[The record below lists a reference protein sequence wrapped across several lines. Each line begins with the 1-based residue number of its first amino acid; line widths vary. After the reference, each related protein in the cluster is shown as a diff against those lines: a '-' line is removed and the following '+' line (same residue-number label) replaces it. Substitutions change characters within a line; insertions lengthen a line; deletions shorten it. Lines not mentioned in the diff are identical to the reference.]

1 MAAGTGKESKG
12 NKEKTMAK
20 STGQVLVSGSSS
32 GIGLA
37 MVTMLLSRGYSVIGL
52 DRTEPLAAMP
62 PKQFTFVP
70 LDMSDSKSLL
80 ASLPEVLDSIHGPIR
95 ALINNAG
102 IGRMG
107 FLEQLSMA
115 DLQLVMQVNFM
126 SHVMLT
132 KQLLP
137 RLKAQQA
144 LVDIVYLGSEAALNG
159 ARQGSI
165 YCASKFAVRGFAQAL
180 RQECAKSSVRVTLI
194 NPGAVRT
201 PFFDGLNFEP
211 GPLPENAIEPADVA
225 EALLTVLEM
234 RPGTVIEEINLS
246 PMTHVWRRK

>member
-1 MAAGTGKESKG
+1 
-12 NKEKTMAK
+12 MAK

-37 MVTMLLSRGYSVIGL
+37 MAKTLLSRGYSVVGL
-52 DRTEPLAAMP
+52 DRAEPAKAMP
-62 PKQFTFVP
+62 AKHFTFVP
-70 LDMSDSKSLL
+70 LDMSDSKALL
-80 ASLPEVLDSIHGPIR
+80 ASLPGVIDRIHGPIR
-95 ALINNAG
+95 AVINNAG

-107 FLEQLSMA
+107 YLEQLSIA

-132 KQLLP
+132 KLLLP
-137 RLKAQQA
+137 RLKTQQT
-144 LVDIVYLGSEAALNG
+144 LVDIVFLGSEAALNG

-165 YCASKFAVRGFAQAL
+165 YCASKFALRGFAQAL
-180 RQECAKSSVRVTLI
+180 RQECAKSNVRVTLI

-201 PFFDGLNFEP
+201 SFFNELNFEP
-211 GPLPENAIEPADVA
+211 GPLQENAIEPGDVA
-225 EALLTVLEM
+225 QALMTVLEM

-246 PMTHVWRRK
+246 PMTQVWQRK